1 MTDSAEEP
9 DRRPIER
16 GFPVSEVSALAERE
30 GRAKLHYRPLT
41 TMHKWWARQLGS
53 VFRAICLYTLLD
65 DPARVTVRDHPGS
78 GDDTSLSQFTNENGA
93 SEPDIG
99 ALIDSVDLENPS
111 ELWELYPQDVHVT
124 DTSVLDP
131 FMGGGTSI
139 LEAGRLGASVTGVDL
154 NPVAWFVTKK
164 EFEAGEIERSDLEDA
179 FEQVE
184 AEVSDDLTELYQTD
198 CPHDSSHVAD
208 VVYALWVRSLDC
220 VSCDETIP
228 LFKDY
233 RVAKGRYEN
242 SDRDNVLCPDC
253 GEVFLTD
260 DISTESVCSDCG
272 YEFVPAN
279 GPVSQGGMY
288 GCPSCGLKYP
298 IVDSI
303 AEGQSYGEELYAI
316 EYYCTDCEDDGKER
330 STYKGY
336 KSPNE
341 GDVKRYEDAAEQ
353 WAENDD
359 LLSYTPDGEIP
370 EGAITAASSISG
382 NDIFQ
387 HGYETWR
394 DMFNDRQLY
403 ALSTLLRSIDKVD
416 DPDVREFLLL
426 AFSDALLFQNNFAR
440 YNGAGRKIEAA
451 LGRNSYTPRTSYAEN
466 NVWGT
471 RAGRGT
477 FTTTWRKILDAVEFA
492 HEPTERYL
500 ENEELHETEPFEE
513 LISGE
518 YTLLQGDMRDV
529 SLEGE
534 YDAVITDPPY
544 YDNVVY
550 SEVSD
555 FFYVW
560 QRLLLS
566 DSYECFEPGTT
577 PRSNS
582 IVANPATGKDRV
594 AFEKELR
601 TAFER
606 IQELL
611 ADDGILVFTYRN
623 GDAEAWGTLVDALCS
638 EQFELTAMYP
648 IAANASELFGDNK
661 PNVTVIVVA
670 RPMTSQRREP
680 ISWSAL
686 RRKAHRS
693 AKRAR
698 DQIEDSEQ
706 SPSEGEISLMELGR
720 CLREYSEHHG
730 QVHRGGET
738 MDAVEVVA
746 EFQDLVSGEITP
758 DEIYLSLLEMESP
771 SRRDLQRLCYSTN
784 VSPDDLQEKGLI
796 VDGDSFDIAG
806 WADESRQAYLAST
819 GDSKLT
825 PLDRVH
831 LLRQK
836 SESTGELRDQQ
847 DTEVTDELVELAAE
861 LARLTNDDGYR
872 GLFHD

>member
-1 MTDSAEEP
+1 MTDPAEEP

-16 GFPVSEVSALAERE
+16 GFPISEVSALAERE

-65 DPARVTVRDHPGS
+65 DPTRVSIRDYPGS
-78 GDDTSLSQFTNENGA
+78 GDDASLSEFTDGNEND
-93 SEPDIG
+93 ELDIG
-99 ALIDSVDLENPS
+99 ALIDSVDLETPG
-111 ELWELYPQDVHVT
+111 ELWELYPQDVQVADST
-124 DTSVLDP
+124 VLDP
-131 FMGGGTSI
+131 FMGGGTSL
-139 LEAGRLGASVTGVDL
+139 LEAGRFGASVTGVDL

-164 EFEAGEIERSDLEDA
+164 EFEAAEIDPDDLEDA
-179 FEQVE
+179 FKQVE
-184 AEVSDDLTELYQTD
+184 ADVSDELTDLYQTD
-198 CPHDSSHVAD
+198 CPHDGSHVSD

-220 VSCDETIP
+220 VSCHETIP

-233 RVAKGRYEN
+233 RVAKGRYED
-242 SDRDNVLCPDC
+242 SDRDHVLCPDC
-253 GEVFLTD
+253 GGIFLTD

-272 YEFVPAN
+272 YEFIPAN

-298 IVDSI
+298 IVDAI
-303 AEGQSYGEELYAI
+303 AEGQSYEEELYAI
-316 EYYCTDCEDDGKER
+316 EYYCTDCEDEGAER

-336 KSPNE
+336 TSPSE
-341 GDVKRYEDAAEQ
+341 GDVKRYEDAAKQ

-359 LLSYTPDGEIP
+359 LSKYTPDGEIP
-370 EGAITAASSISG
+370 DGSITAASSISG

-403 ALSTLLRSIDKVD
+403 CLSTLLRSIDKID
-416 DPDVREFLLL
+416 DPDVSEFLLL
-426 AFSDALLFQNNFAR
+426 AFSDSLLFQNNFAR
-440 YNGAGRKIEAA
+440 YNSAGSKIEGA

-477 FTTTWRKILDAVEFA
+477 FTTTWQKLLDAVDFA
-492 HEPTERYL
+492 HNPTERYL
-500 ENEELHETEPFEE
+500 ENEELHETESFEE

-529 SLEGE
+529 SLEDE

-566 DSYECFEPGTT
+566 DLYDFFEPETT
-577 PRSNS
+577 PRSDS
-582 IVANPATGKDRV
+582 IVSNPATGKDGTTFEDELGI
-594 AFEKELR
+594 AFG
-601 TAFER
+601 R
-606 IQELL
+606 IRELL

-623 GDAEAWGTLVDALCS
+623 GDADAWGGLVDALCS

-670 RPMTSQRREP
+670 RPVTSPQGEP

-698 DQIEDSEQ
+698 EQIEESDQ
-706 SPSEGEISLMELGR
+706 SPSEGEISLIELGR
-720 CLREYSEHHG
+720 CLREYSQHHG
-730 QVHRGGET
+730 QVHRRGET
-738 MDAVEVVA
+738 MDTVEVVA
-746 EFQDLVSGEITP
+746 EFQNLVSGEITP
-758 DEIYLSLLEMESP
+758 DEIYLSLLEMETP
-771 SRRDLQRLCYSTN
+771 SRRDLQRLCYSTD
-784 VSPDDLQEKGLI
+784 VSPDDLQRRGL
-796 VDGDSFDIAG
+796 VTDDDTFGIAT
-806 WADESRQAYLAST
+806 WADESRQEYLAST
-819 GDSKLT
+819 ADADLT
-825 PLDRVH
+825 PLDQIH

-836 SESTGELRDQQ
+836 SENAGELRDQR
-847 DTEVTDELVELAAE
+847 DMDITDELVELAAE

-872 GLFHD
+872 GLFHE

>member
-1 MTDSAEEP
+1 MTDPAEGP

-16 GFPVSEVSALAERE
+16 GFPISEVSALAERE

-65 DPARVTVRDHPGS
+65 DPNRVNIRDYPETEN
-78 GDDTSLSQFTNENGA
+78 DASLSEFTDDNGDNEL
-93 SEPDIG
+93 DIG
-99 ALIDSVDLENPS
+99 ALIDNVDLENPG
-111 ELWELYPQDVHVT
+111 ELWELYPQDVQVADST
-124 DTSVLDP
+124 VLDP
-131 FMGGGTSI
+131 FMGGGTSL
-139 LEAGRLGASVTGVDL
+139 LEAGRFGASVTGVDL

-164 EFEAGEIERSDLEDA
+164 EFEASEIDPEDLADA
-179 FEQVE
+179 FERVE
-184 AEVSDDLTELYQTD
+184 ADVSDELTELYQTD

-233 RVAKGRYEN
+233 RVAKGRYAD
-242 SDRDNVLCPDC
+242 SDHDHVLCPDC
-253 GEVFLTD
+253 GELFLTN
-260 DISTESVCSDCG
+260 DISTESVCSECG
-272 YEFVPAN
+272 NEFIPAN

-298 IVDSI
+298 IVDAI
-303 AEGQSYGEELYAI
+303 AEGQSYEEELYGI
-316 EYYCTDCEDDGKER
+316 EYYCTDCEDEGEER

-336 KSPNE
+336 TSPSA
-341 GDVKRYEDAAEQ
+341 GDVKRYEDAAKR

-359 LLSYTPDGEIP
+359 LSKYTPDGEIP
-370 EGAITAASSISG
+370 DGSITAASSISG

-403 ALSTLLRSIDKVD
+403 CLATLLRSIDNID
-416 DPDVREFLLL
+416 DSDVKEFLLL
-426 AFSDALLFQNNFAR
+426 AFSDSLLFQNNFAR
-440 YNGAGRKIEAA
+440 YNSAGSKIEGA

-477 FTTTWRKILDAVEFA
+477 FTTTWQKLRDAVDFA

-500 ENEELHETEPFEE
+500 ENEELHETESFEE

-529 SLEGE
+529 SLEEE

-566 DSYECFEPGTT
+566 DSYDCFEPETT
-577 PRSNS
+577 PRSDS
-582 IVANPATGKDRV
+582 IVSNPATGKDGGT
-594 AFEKELR
+594 FEDELR
-601 TAFER
+601 TAFGR
-606 IQELL
+606 IREVL

-623 GDAEAWGTLVDALCS
+623 GDADTWGGLVDALCS
-638 EQFELTAMYP
+638 SQFELTAMYP

-670 RPMTSQRREP
+670 RPVTSPQREP

-698 DQIEDSEQ
+698 EQIEESDQ

-720 CLREYSEHHG
+720 CLREYSQHYA
-730 QVHRGGET
+730 QVHRRGET
-738 MDAVEVVA
+738 MGSVEVVA
-746 EFQDLVSGEITP
+746 EFQNLVSGEITP
-758 DEIYLSLLEMESP
+758 DEIYLSLLEIETP

-784 VSPDDLQEKGLI
+784 VSPDDLQRKGLI
-796 VDGDSFDIAG
+796 TDGDTFDVATWG
-806 WADESRQAYLAST
+806 DESRKAYLAST
-819 GDSKLT
+819 PDPDLT
-825 PLDRVH
+825 PLDRIH

-836 SESTGELRDQQ
+836 SETPGELRDQREM
-847 DTEVTDELVELAAE
+847 DTTDELVELAAE

-872 GLFHD
+872 GLFHE

>member
-1 MTDSAEEP
+1 MPDPPEEP

-16 GFPVSEVSALAERE
+16 GFPISEVSALAERE

-53 VFRAICLYTLLD
+53 VFRAISLYTLLD
-65 DPARVTVRDHPGS
+65 DPARVSVRDHPGS
-78 GDDTSLSQFTNENGA
+78 GDDASLSQFVDRNA
-93 SEPDIG
+93 DDEPDIG
-99 ALIDSVDLENPS
+99 TLIDSVDLETPS
-111 ELWELYPQDVHVT
+111 GLWELYQQDVQVEGA
-124 DTSVLDP
+124 SVLDP
-131 FMGGGTSI
+131 FMGGGTSL
-139 LEAGRLGASVTGVDL
+139 LESSRFGASVTGVDL
-154 NPVAWFVTKK
+154 NPIAWFVTKK
-164 EFEAGEIERSDLEDA
+164 EFEAAEVDIDDLENA
-179 FEQVE
+179 FEQVK
-184 AEVSDDLTELYQTD
+184 ADISDELAELYQTD
-198 CPHDSSHVAD
+198 CPHDSDHVAD

-233 RVAKGRYEN
+233 RVAKGRYED
-242 SDRDNVLCPDC
+242 SDRDHVVCPDC
-253 GEVFLTD
+253 SKIFLTN
-260 DISTESVCSDCG
+260 DISTESVCSDCKC
-272 YEFVPAN
+272 EFIPVN

-298 IVDSI
+298 IVDAIS
-303 AEGQSYGEELYAI
+303 EGQSYGEELYAI
-316 EYYCTDCEDDGKER
+316 EYYCTDCEDEGKER

-341 GDVKRYEDAAEQ
+341 GDVKRYVDAAQQ
-353 WAENDD
+353 WKQNDN
-359 LLSYTPDGEIP
+359 LSEYAPNGEIP

-394 DMFNDRQLY
+394 DMFNGRQLY
-403 ALSTLLRSIDKVD
+403 SLSTLLRSIDKID
-416 DPDVREFLLL
+416 DPDVQEFLLL
-426 AFSDALLFQNNFAR
+426 AFSDSLLFQNNFSR
-440 YNGAGRKIEAA
+440 YNSAGSKIEGA

-477 FTTTWRKILDAVEFA
+477 FTKTWQKILDAVDFA
-492 HEPTERYL
+492 HDPTERYL
-500 ENEELHETEPFEE
+500 ENDGLHETESFEE
-513 LISGE
+513 LIGGE
-518 YTLLQGDMRDV
+518 YTLLQGDMREV
-529 SLEGE
+529 TPEEE

-560 QRLLLS
+560 QRILLS
-566 DSYECFEPGTT
+566 DSYDCFEPETT

-582 IVANPATGKDRV
+582 IVSNPATKKDE
-594 AFEKELR
+594 ATFEYELG
-601 TAFER
+601 TALGR
-606 IQELL
+606 IQEVL

-623 GDAEAWGTLVDALCS
+623 GDANAWGGLVDALCS
-638 EQFELTAMYP
+638 EDFELTAMYP

-670 RPMTSQRREP
+670 RPTNSQEREP
-680 ISWSAL
+680 ISWSVL

-693 AKRAR
+693 AGRAR
-698 DQIEDSEQ
+698 DQIEDSDQ
-706 SPSEGEISLMELGR
+706 SPSEGEISIIALGR
-720 CLREYSEHHG
+720 CLRVYSQHYG
-730 QVHRGGET
+730 QVHRRGET

-746 EFQDLVSGEITP
+746 EFQKLVSGEITP
-758 DEIYLSLLEMESP
+758 DEIYLSLIEMEAP
-771 SRRDLQRLCYSTN
+771 SQRDLQRLCYSTN
-784 VSPDDLQEKGLI
+784 VSPDDLRQKGLI
-796 VDGDSFDIAG
+796 TDGDTFGIAS
-806 WADESRQAYLAST
+806 WADESRRTYLTST
-819 GDSKLT
+819 VESELT

-836 SESTGELRDQQ
+836 SESTGELRDQWE
-847 DTEVTDELVELAAE
+847 TETTGELVELAAE
-861 LARLTNDDGYR
+861 LARLTDDDGYR